1 MLGIPM
7 GRGGLPFGDF
17 ATPKIW
23 NQVGASGIGQFGEAA
38 DLKMQTA
45 EVEKFKVMAAKGETC
60 RNSIH
65 DMTVMNTV
73 LWGM

>member
-1 MLGIPM
+1 M
-7 GRGGLPFGDF
+7 GRGGLTFGDIT
-17 ATPKIW
+17 TPEIW

-45 EVEKFKVMAAKGETC
+45 EVEKSQGMVAKGKTF

-65 DMTVMNTV
+65 DMTVMNMV
-73 LWGM
+73 VGGM